1 MSACRADVSA
11 EKSQRDFFDGI
22 WAVCMH
28 SPICLIKVTDVLTF
42 GGKLYIIK
50 IISDTCRKKYERFE
64 IS

>member
-1 MSACRADVSA
+1 MFRRKSPNGTFSTVYGLCVS
-11 EKSQRDFFDGI
+11 
-22 WAVCMH
+22 H